1 MKREKHIDAA
11 WIYAACILLALAFR
25 LADHKTRNP
34 FVSTLGFGMELAL
47 EAGMLLI
54 WLNSVRRRLLPSPG
68 RVCIVAAALLF
79 LFFIAVSAVNYRI
92 ADQNDLAF
100 KRFCWY
106 LYYIPLLFTPA
117 LFLITCIG
125 IARGKKKLKLPAALL
140 LSVSGVLFA
149 FVLSNDLHYLIFIPN
164 DPLDFRSSGGYGY
177 GILYYI
183 GFVIVAAEMLSG
195 AVLLAVLFR
204 KRLQLLAVLIP
215 VVLLPFYKPLSV
227 LMFHI
232 FGVYFLTMPQ
242 YCIFCLACFFECCIR
257 LRLIPYNENYTAF
270 FRCMRF
276 PAVITDAAFTPV
288 YRTAV
293 PVEADREK
301 MRAALSAPVYLT
313 GDLRLCGIPLK
324 AGCVFYTEDESELNR
339 MNDRLKDAGELLE
352 TEHTLIRAENEL
364 QAQKART
371 ESRSRIYAEI
381 SEKTYARQQRISR
394 LLENTSPD
402 APDFRRVLALVS
414 LYNVWIKRSA
424 NLLLVSEGKADVDA
438 RELTLA
444 LDETARYLVYLGVT
458 METAGGAKGLLPR
471 AVAFDAYET
480 FEALTEAALPGMT
493 RLYAALTENTLRLV
507 TDAPPP
513 AVLPDAPLP
522 LTVTQSEGLTYFAV
536 SLKGGSGA

>member
-34 FVSTLGFGMELAL
+34 FASTLGFGMELAL

-68 RVCIVAAALLF
+68 RICIVAAALLF

-92 ADQNDLAF
+92 ADQNDLSF

-125 IARGKKKLKLPAALL
+125 IAKGRGKLKLPAALL
-140 LSVSGVLFA
+140 LSVSGTLFA
-149 FVLSNDLHYLIFIPN
+149 FVVTNDLHYLVFTPN

-183 GFVIVAAEMLSG
+183 GIVIVAAEMLSG

-215 VVLLPFYKPLSV
+215 VALLPFYKPVSV
-227 LMFHI
+227 LMFRI
-232 FGVYFLTMPQ
+232 SGVLFLTMPQ
-242 YCIFCLACFFECCIR
+242 YCIFCLVCFFECCIR

-293 PVEADREK
+293 PVDADRGK
-301 MRAALSAPVYLT
+301 LRAALSAPVYLT

-324 AGCVFYTEDESELNR
+324 AGHVFYTEDESELNR
-339 MNDRLKDAGELLE
+339 MNERLKDAGELLE

-371 ESRSRIYAEI
+371 GSRSRIYAEI

-424 NLLLVSEGKADVDA
+424 NLLLVNEGEADVDA

-444 LDETARYLVYLGVT
+444 LEETARYLVYLGVT
-458 METAGGAKGLLPR
+458 METAGGAGSLLPR

-507 TDAPPP
+507 TDALPP

-522 LTVTQSEGLTYFAV
+522 VTVTQSEGLTYFAV
-536 SLKGGSGA
+536 PLKGGNGA